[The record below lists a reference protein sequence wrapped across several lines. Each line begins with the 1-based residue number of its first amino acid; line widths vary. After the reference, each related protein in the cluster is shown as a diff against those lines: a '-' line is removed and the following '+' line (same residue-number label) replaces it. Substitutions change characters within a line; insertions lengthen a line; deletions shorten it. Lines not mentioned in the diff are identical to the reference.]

1 MLVCLE
7 TVGRLLRLSRES
19 RRFRHTR
26 LENEATRPPPACQAV
41 MHGDTESIQSAPG
54 RRVKRKKAE
63 RYGVDLTPTTAPVQR
78 QRAGLVWKPRLP
90 GTQGWIDA
98 APGRS

>member
-1 MLVCLE
+1 MLCGWE
-7 TVGRLLRLSRES
+7 RAGRLLRLSRGRGRS
-19 RRFRHTR
+19 PHTR
-26 LENEATRPPPACQAV
+26 LENEATLPPAACQAV

-78 QRAGLVWKPRLP
+78 QRAGLVRKSRRP
-90 GTQGWIDA
+90 GTPGCVDA
-98 APGRS
+98 APGGS